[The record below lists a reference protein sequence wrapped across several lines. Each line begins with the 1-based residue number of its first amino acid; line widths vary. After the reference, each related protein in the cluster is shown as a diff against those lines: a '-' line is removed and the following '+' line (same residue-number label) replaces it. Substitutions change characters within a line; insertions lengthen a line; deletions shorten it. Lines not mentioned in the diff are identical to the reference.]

1 MHITPEKVFN
11 VLIADDHQMFI
22 DGVKLSLRKETA
34 FKVVAQALT
43 GKEAYEIIQ
52 STPVDIIITDISMPE
67 MSGVE
72 LSYAI
77 KQHYSH
83 IKVLVIT
90 SYSDIEI
97 INEIVSS
104 GAEGYLLKN
113 AGKHELIKAL
123 KKISEGG
130 LYYAEEVS
138 AILFKQIQQS
148 NPRNDIVK
156 KLTPREI
163 QIIELIAKEYS
174 SVQIA
179 AELKIS
185 PLTVE
190 THRKNIYEKTN
201 SKTVVGLIKFA
212 LESNLLS
219 H

>member
-1 MHITPEKVFN
+1 MDISPEKVYN
-11 VLIADDHQMFI
+11 ILIADDHQMFI
-22 DGVKLSLRKETA
+22 DGVKLSLRKEA
-34 FKVVAQALT
+34 SFKVIAQALT
-43 GKEAYEIIQ
+43 GIEAYEIIQ

-185 PLTVE
+185 PFTVE